1 MRQVKQSATGVFFG
15 FLQNKRHNK
24 LKPRTIE
31 KMVYIHTN
39 DHLLDKIN
47 DVDYHETDVEWNEEC
62 SSTGSSSDSSDTE
75 SDTEQKSAASE

>member
-1 MRQVKQSATGVFFG
+1 
-15 FLQNKRHNK
+15 
-24 LKPRTIE
+24 
-31 KMVYIHTN
+31 MVYIHTN